1 MIYFGDEVGMWG
13 SNDPNNRKPMV
24 WKDLGVYQ
32 DPQQAVD
39 TALLD
44 YYRTVIAL
52 RTAHPAL
59 RTGTFRTVRTDDAQ
73 DVWAFVRAG
82 HGEELLVAL
91 NASDRPATVS
101 FADLGDG
108 WQDVYGTAGFADNG
122 LVTAIA
128 NDIGFDQIFVSQL
141 RVHWRDGDRLL
152 AISASG
158 NSPNLVAAC
167 WGLILILAK

>member
-1 MIYFGDEVGMWG
+1 MALVQMTYVGAPMIYFGDEVGMWG

-24 WKDLGVYQ
+24 WKDLSPYQ
-32 DPQQAVD
+32 DPQESVD
-39 TALLD
+39 VALLD

-73 DVWAFVRAG
+73 DVWAFIRAG

-108 WQDVYGTAGFADNG
+108 WEDVFGTPGFADNG
-122 LVTAIA
+122 M
-128 NDIGFDQIFVSQL
+128 VSATIPAVGG
-141 RVHWRDGDRLL
+141 RVWHRR
-152 AISASG
+152 I
-158 NSPNLVAAC
+158 
-167 WGLILILAK
+167 K

>member
-24 WKDLGVYQ
+24 WDDLGVYQ
-32 DPQQAVD
+32 DPKETVNSE
-39 TALLD
+39 LLSH
-44 YYRTVIAL
+44 YRTVIAL

-59 RTGTFRTVRTDDAQ
+59 RTGAFRTVLTDDAQ
-73 DVWAFVRAG
+73 DVWAFVRSG

-108 WQDVYGTAGFADNG
+108 WQDVYGTPGFADNG
-122 LVTAIA
+122 
-128 NDIGFDQIFVSQL
+128 FVSTTIPPVGG
-141 RVHWRDGDRLL
+141 RVWHRR
-152 AISASG
+152 I
-158 NSPNLVAAC
+158 
-167 WGLILILAK
+167 K